1 MGNRRP
7 LFVGIAKPKRKSQ
20 RVTVL
25 HLIVVYHIKNLDY
38 EISFSGRPD
47 HQFTSQ
53 NTVDADTFKSEI
65 EKVYGATDIE
75 LKYVASTAK
84 KNDESGEG
92 AGPAFAQQ

>member
-47 HQFTSQ
+47 HHFTSQ
-53 NTVDADTFKSEI
+53 HTVDAGTFKSEI

-75 LKYVASTAK
+75 LKYVAPTSAPDQEK
-84 KNDESGEG
+84 GV
-92 AGPAFAQQ
+92 P

>member
-7 LFVGIAKPKRKSQ
+7 LFIGIAKPEGKSH
-20 RVTVL
+20 RITIFHVIT
-25 HLIVVYHIKNLDY
+25 VYHIKNLDY
-38 EISFSGRPD
+38 EISFSGHPN

-75 LKYVASTAK
+75 LNYVAPTAK
-84 KNDESGEG
+84 NSESAEG